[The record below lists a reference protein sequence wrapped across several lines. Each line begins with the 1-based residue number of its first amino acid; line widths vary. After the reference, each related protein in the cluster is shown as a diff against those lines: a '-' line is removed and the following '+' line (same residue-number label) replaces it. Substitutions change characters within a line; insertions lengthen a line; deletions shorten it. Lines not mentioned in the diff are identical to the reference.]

1 MENQTSVS
9 AILNAPWLIA
19 LLPTLL
25 TMVITVIR
33 KLNSPLKENASYFK
47 DCGIPP
53 LILRMS
59 FSRAKLKE
67 YKPYNKVTYA
77 CTLILGLTVFSC
89 AGRVT
94 YLVSKTYHESPKGW
108 ALLKLTSTNED
119 FLISLNKAS
128 SPDRKSWTITPE
140 TCKSKT
146 YDNIASEFKISTE
159 LVYKLCTATT
169 FKSEEEEIKEWIVKV
184 HNGAFKLVIFFAPIL
199 FLMYWFSIALFLD
212 AALKLSIDKYNQQQA
227 ERAKFYLT

>member
-9 AILNAPWLIA
+9 ALLNAPWLIA

-47 DCGIPP
+47 GCGIPP

-59 FSRAKLKE
+59 FSRTRLKE

-77 CTLILGLTVFSC
+77 FTLILGLTVFSS
-89 AGRVT
+89 AGWVT
-94 YLVSKTYHESPKGW
+94 YLVSETYHESPKGW
-108 ALLKLTSTNED
+108 ALLKLTSTNEH
-119 FLISLNKAS
+119 FLISLNEAS

-140 TCKSKT
+140 ICKSQT
-146 YDNIASEFKISTE
+146 YDDLASKFKISTE

-169 FKSEEEEIKEWIVKV
+169 LKSEEGEIKEWIVKV
-184 HNGAFKLVIFFAPIL
+184 HDGAFKLIIFFAPIL
-199 FLMYWFSIALFLD
+199 FLMYWFAIALFLD

-227 ERAKFYLT
+227 ERAKLYLT